1 MRIPMPVFLQRNQK
15 MLLLRSPQLG
25 DASLRAQN
33 GRCGGVA
40 AMLKNID
47 PLLSPEMLSLLR
59 AMGHGDELAIVDAN
73 YPAVSSGRPVIR
85 ADGSQVTTVAAAV
98 LSLMP
103 LDEFVPC
110 AAFHMQVV
118 DNPDGQLPI
127 FEEFRALL
135 RKHEP
140 RMAKLE
146 GIERFA
152 FYERVKKCFA
162 VVATGERRLY
172 GNLILKK
179 GIVRPD

>member
-1 MRIPMPVFLQRNQK
+1 
-15 MLLLRSPQLG
+15 
-25 DASLRAQN
+25 
-33 GRCGGVA
+33 
-40 AMLKNID
+40 MLKTID
-47 PLLSPEMLSLLR
+47 PLLSPELLSTLR

-73 YPAVSSGRPVIR
+73 YPSMSSGRPVVR
-85 ADGSQVTTVAAAV
+85 ADAASATEIAAAV

-118 DNPDGQLPI
+118 NDPNGQMPI
-127 FEEFRALL
+127 FDEFRSVLL
-135 RKHEP
+135 KHEP
-140 RMAKLE
+140 KMARLE

-152 FYERVKKCFA
+152 FYERVKRCFA

-179 GIVRPD
+179 GILRPE

>member
-1 MRIPMPVFLQRNQK
+1 MRANH
-15 MLLLRSPQLG
+15 
-25 DASLRAQN
+25 RAAHN
-33 GRCGGVA
+33 AHGTTMALSVTSGREPG
-40 AMLKNID
+40 MLKNID
-47 PLLSPEMLSLLR
+47 PVLTPELLSTLR

-85 ADGSQVTTVAAAV
+85 ADGVATATRALEAV

-118 DNPDGQLPI
+118 NDPAAQLPI
-127 FEEFRALL
+127 FAEFRAALQSY
-135 RKHEP
+135 EP
-140 RMAKLE
+140 KIARLE

-152 FYERVKKCFA
+152 FYERVRGCFA
-162 VVATGERRLY
+162 VVVTGERRLY

-179 GIVRPD
+179 GIVRPSQ

>member
-1 MRIPMPVFLQRNQK
+1 V
-15 MLLLRSPQLG
+15 
-25 DASLRAQN
+25 
-33 GRCGGVA
+33 
-40 AMLKNID
+40 LKNID
-47 PLLSPEMLSLLR
+47 PVLSPELLATLR

-85 ADGSQVTTVAAAV
+85 MDGVAFATRVLDAV
-98 LSLMP
+98 LSVMP

-118 DNPDGQLPI
+118 EDASAEMPI
-127 FEEFRALL
+127 FAEFRALL
-135 RKHEP
+135 QRYEP
-140 RMAKLE
+140 NMAKLE

-152 FYERVKKCFA
+152 FYQRVRGCSA

-179 GIVRPD
+179 GIVRPG

>member
-1 MRIPMPVFLQRNQK
+1 
-15 MLLLRSPQLG
+15 
-25 DASLRAQN
+25 
-33 GRCGGVA
+33 
-40 AMLKNID
+40 MLKHID
-47 PLLSPEMLSLLR
+47 PLLSPELLSTLR

-73 YPAVSSGRPVIR
+73 YPAFSSGRPVIR
-85 ADGSQVTTVAAAV
+85 ADGCLVPAIAAAV

-118 DNPDGQLPI
+118 DNPAGQMPI
-127 FEEFRALL
+127 FEEFRTLL
-135 RKHEP
+135 RKFEP
-140 RMAKLE
+140 KLARLE

-152 FYERVKKCFA
+152 FYERVKNCFA
-162 VVATGERRLY
+162 VIATGERRLY

>member
-1 MRIPMPVFLQRNQK
+1 
-15 MLLLRSPQLG
+15 
-25 DASLRAQN
+25 
-33 GRCGGVA
+33 
-40 AMLKNID
+40 MLKNINA
-47 PLLSPEMLSLLR
+47 LLSPELLSVLR

-73 YPAVSSGRPVIR
+73 YPAVASGRPVIR
-85 ADGSQVTTVAAAV
+85 ADGTQVTDVAAAV

-103 LDEFVPC
+103 LDDFVPC

-118 DNPDGQLPI
+118 DASGGQLPI
-127 FEEFRALL
+127 FDEFRALL
-135 RKHEP
+135 RKYEP
-140 RMAKLE
+140 NMAKLE

-152 FYERVKKCFA
+152 FYQRVKTCFA

>member
-1 MRIPMPVFLQRNQK
+1 
-15 MLLLRSPQLG
+15 
-25 DASLRAQN
+25 
-33 GRCGGVA
+33 
-40 AMLKNID
+40 MLKNID
-47 PLLSPEMLSLLR
+47 PLLSPEMLSALR

-85 ADGSQVTTVAAAV
+85 ADGLQVTSVAAAV

-118 DNPDGQLPI
+118 DNAGGPMPI
-127 FEEFRALL
+127 FDEFRALL
-135 RKHEP
+135 RKYEP
-140 RMAKLE
+140 KMAKLE

-152 FYERVKKCFA
+152 FYERVKNCFA

-179 GIVRPD
+179 GIIRPD

>member
-1 MRIPMPVFLQRNQK
+1 
-15 MLLLRSPQLG
+15 
-25 DASLRAQN
+25 
-33 GRCGGVA
+33 
-40 AMLKNID
+40 MLKNID
-47 PLLSPEMLSLLR
+47 PVLSPELLSTLR

-85 ADGSQVTTVAAAV
+85 ADGVATATRVLEAV

-118 DNPDGQLPI
+118 NDPSAQLPI
-127 FEEFRALL
+127 FAEFRAALQSY
-135 RKHEP
+135 EP
-140 RMAKLE
+140 KMARLE

-152 FYERVKKCFA
+152 FYERVRGCFA
-162 VVATGERRLY
+162 VVVTGERRLY

-179 GIVRPD
+179 GIVRPSQ

>member
-1 MRIPMPVFLQRNQK
+1 MRRQGGPVRGIGIELDALDRRRPDQQQREEQGRD
-15 MLLLRSPQLG
+15 MQRI
-25 DASLRAQN
+25 DARQAVN
-33 GRCGGVA
+33 
-40 AMLKNID
+40 
-47 PLLSPEMLSLLR
+47 
-59 AMGHGDELAIVDAN
+59 DELAIVDAN
-73 YPAVSSGRPVIR
+73 YPAASSGRPVIR
-85 ADGSQVTTVAAAV
+85 ADGSQVPAVAAAV

-118 DNPDGQLPI
+118 DNPGGQMPI

-135 RKHEP
+135 RKYEP

-152 FYERVKKCFA
+152 FYERVKKCYA

>member
-1 MRIPMPVFLQRNQK
+1 MRANHRAAHNARGTTMALSV
-15 MLLLRSPQLG
+15 SP
-25 DASLRAQN
+25 
-33 GRCGGVA
+33 GGPG
-40 AMLKNID
+40 MLKNID
-47 PLLSPEMLSLLR
+47 PVLSPELLSTLR

-85 ADGSQVTTVAAAV
+85 ADGVATATRVLEAV

-118 DNPDGQLPI
+118 NDPSAQLPI
-127 FEEFRALL
+127 FAEFRAALQSY
-135 RKHEP
+135 EP
-140 RMAKLE
+140 KMARLE

-152 FYERVKKCFA
+152 FYERVRGCFA
-162 VVATGERRLY
+162 VVVTGERRLY

-179 GIVRPD
+179 GIVRPSQ

>member
-1 MRIPMPVFLQRNQK
+1 
-15 MLLLRSPQLG
+15 MLAGTFRPESPG
-25 DASLRAQN
+25 
-33 GRCGGVA
+33 A
-40 AMLKNID
+40 AAVLKNID
-47 PLLSPEMLSLLR
+47 PLLSPELLSTLR

-73 YPAVSSGRPVIR
+73 YPAMSSGRPVLR
-85 ADGSQVTTVAAAV
+85 ADGAMVPQVASAV
-98 LSLMP
+98 LALMP

-118 DNPDGQLPI
+118 DNPASQVPI
-127 FEEFRALL
+127 FEEFRTLL
-135 RKHEP
+135 LKYESK
-140 RMAKLE
+140 MARLE

-152 FYERVKKCFA
+152 FYERVKQCYA

>member
-1 MRIPMPVFLQRNQK
+1 
-15 MLLLRSPQLG
+15 MLAGTFRPENSPG
-25 DASLRAQN
+25 
-33 GRCGGVA
+33 A
-40 AMLKNID
+40 AAVLKNID
-47 PLLSPEMLSLLR
+47 PLLSPELLLTLR

-73 YPAVSSGRPVIR
+73 YPAMSSGRPVLR
-85 ADGSQVTTVAAAV
+85 ADGALVPQVASAV
-98 LSLMP
+98 LALMP

-118 DNPDGQLPI
+118 ENPTAQVPI
-127 FEEFRALL
+127 FEEFRSLL
-135 RKHEP
+135 RKYEP
-140 RMAKLE
+140 KMAKLE

-152 FYERVKKCFA
+152 FYERVKQCYA